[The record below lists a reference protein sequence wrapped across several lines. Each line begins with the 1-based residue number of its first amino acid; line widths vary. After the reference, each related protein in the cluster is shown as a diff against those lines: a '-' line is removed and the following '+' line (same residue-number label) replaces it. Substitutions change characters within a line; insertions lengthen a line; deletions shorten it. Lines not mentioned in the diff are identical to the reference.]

1 MHEAS
6 LTKGNIYTTMIK
18 FAIPFLLANLLQAL
32 YGAADLLIVG
42 WFSDSAG
49 LSAVATGSQILQTL
63 TCTIVGLAT
72 GGTVLIGRFLGMGR
86 EEDVKQTIGTM
97 LTLFAILA
105 AALTALLLVFAR
117 PVVSLMQAPP
127 EAFDQT
133 VQYTFLCGCGVFF
146 IFGYNAISAVLRGMG
161 DSKNP
166 LLFVAIACVCNILGD
181 LILVGGLH
189 LGAAGAAIATTGSQG
204 ISMVLAVIF
213 LKRRGFLFDFR
224 LKSFGIRRDKA
235 AALLKLGLPIALQES
250 LVMLSFLF
258 ITAIVNQMGVAASA
272 AIGVTEK
279 INLFTLLPPTA
290 FSSAIA
296 AMVAQNMGAGETG
309 RSRRYLRIGILFS
322 LVFGVT
328 CFVWLQLSPQSAM
341 GIFTTDQAV
350 VAAGS
355 QYLRAFS
362 IDCILV
368 CFMFCLNGFFNGC
381 GHSAFSMANNL
392 LSTFLVRVPV
402 AWLFSRIA
410 GATLFEIGLAAPLA
424 SAVSI
429 VIAFVYL
436 RTGKWK
442 KLGHSS

>member
-18 FAIPFLLANLLQAL
+18 FAIPFLFANLLQAL

-86 EEDVKQTIGTM
+86 EEDVKRTIGTM
-97 LTLFAILA
+97 FTLFSVLA
-105 AALTALLLVFAR
+105 AFTALLLVFAR
-117 PVVSLMQAPP
+117 PVVALMQAPP

-181 LILVGGLH
+181 LILVGWLR
-189 LGAAGAAIATTGSQG
+189 LGAPGAAIATTGSQG

-213 LKRRGFLFDFR
+213 LKKRGFVFDFQ

-258 ITAIVNQMGVAASA
+258 ITAVVNKMGVAASA

-296 AMVAQNMGAGETG
+296 AMVAQNMGAGEPG
-309 RSRRYLRIGILFS
+309 RSRRCLRIGILFS
-322 LVFGVT
+322 LVFGVA

-341 GIFTTDQAV
+341 KIFTTDQAV

-362 IDCILV
+362 LDCVLV

-381 GHSAFSMANNL
+381 GHAAFSMANNL
-392 LSTFLVRVPV
+392 LSTFLIRVPV
-402 AWLFSRIA
+402 AWLFSRISW
-410 GATLFEIGLAAPLA
+410 ATLFEIGLAAPFA

-442 KLGHSS
+442 KLGHSG